1 VMRLLSSLPRDD
13 CAFGATR
20 GRRCSSVPIC
30 LVIGA
35 KASGLAFADALATE
49 ADVEVAVI
57 RLDSS
62 TSPSG

>member
-20 GRRCSSVPIC
+20 GTKMLISTDC

>member
-1 VMRLLSSLPRDD
+1 MLISTD
-13 CAFGATR
+13 
-20 GRRCSSVPIC
+20 C

-62 TSPSG
+62 TSSSG